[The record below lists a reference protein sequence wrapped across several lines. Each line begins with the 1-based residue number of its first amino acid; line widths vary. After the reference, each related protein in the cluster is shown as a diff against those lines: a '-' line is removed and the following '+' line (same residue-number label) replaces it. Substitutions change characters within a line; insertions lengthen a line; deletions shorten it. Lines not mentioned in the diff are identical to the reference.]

1 VTRASRLAGALF
13 AGLFVAFHLPFL
25 PSSLEDLDSI
35 NFALGVRDYDMSRH
49 QPHPPGYPVFIAAAK
64 VLRSVGLSEVHALSL
79 VNIVSGAA
87 AIFGLLMFFG
97 VLDRDRTRTRDRSV
111 DVYTWMAALLALV
124 SPLYWITAARPLSD
138 AAGLSAAVAIQ
149 GATLLAPGPGSLAMV
164 AGLAGA
170 AAGIRSQVI
179 WLTVPLLALAAA
191 RLPRA
196 AGVRARAAVAA
207 AYVAGALLW
216 AVPLVLVSG
225 GLAAYGRAF
234 FSQGAEDLAGVTLLA
249 TRPSRRLLVDTLAYS
264 FIDPWGHWAL
274 AGVLLVLA
282 GLGAAVLLRR
292 ARGVAVTMAVAFG
305 PYLVF
310 HLLFQEAV
318 TTRYALPLIVPAA
331 YLAVRGMSLLPKTPA
346 LAIGLALGAGSIFVD
361 AQAMYGYASMDAPA
375 FRMLGDMGAVPRNTG
390 PAPVLAMHRRA
401 DFDLRR
407 PIAWSRETL
416 PAFARR
422 LPAPPKHEWLE
433 LVKYWNDGGRA
444 PVWFVADPL
453 RTDLALLKYHG
464 GPSRYRWPF
473 AFTGL
478 IGGARPNEV
487 DWHTIQAPDWY
498 LGEGWALTPETAGTA
513 NEDRRGP
520 GLGGISGWVR
530 RRPGPMTLMIGGRN
544 LSAVSAALR
553 VALDGQAVD
562 ETTVPPGFF
571 LRMARVSAP
580 PGNAD
585 YMHLSVASD
594 AADLAIEQFDAQ
606 PAGRV
611 VYGFG
616 EGWNELE
623 ANPSNGTLW
632 RWSTDRAVL
641 RARAEGRALALT
653 LRGEIEE
660 ASSSRVTIRV
670 GQDTAEA
677 FDVGRSFTRT
687 LVLPAGLF
695 AGDEE
700 SVITIETSA
709 WYVPAEKRG
718 RTADRRRLGLK
729 LYECRVTPAS

>member
-1 VTRASRLAGALF
+1 
-13 AGLFVAFHLPFL
+13 
-25 PSSLEDLDSI
+25 
-35 NFALGVRDYDMSRH
+35 
-49 QPHPPGYPVFIAAAK
+49 
-64 VLRSVGLSEVHALSL
+64 
-79 VNIVSGAA
+79 
-87 AIFGLLMFFG
+87 
-97 VLDRDRTRTRDRSV
+97 
-111 DVYTWMAALLALV
+111 
-124 SPLYWITAARPLSD
+124 
-138 AAGLSAAVAIQ
+138 
-149 GATLLAPGPGSLAMV
+149 
-164 AGLAGA
+164 
-170 AAGIRSQVI
+170 
-179 WLTVPLLALAAA
+179 
-191 RLPRA
+191 
-196 AGVRARAAVAA
+196 
-207 AYVAGALLW
+207 
-216 AVPLVLVSG
+216 
-225 GLAAYGRAF
+225 
-234 FSQGAEDLAGVTLLA
+234 
-249 TRPSRRLLVDTLAYS
+249 
-264 FIDPWGHWAL
+264 
-274 AGVLLVLA
+274 
-282 GLGAAVLLRR
+282 
-292 ARGVAVTMAVAFG
+292 
-305 PYLVF
+305 
-310 HLLFQEAV
+310 
-318 TTRYALPLIVPAA
+318 
-331 YLAVRGMSLLPKTPA
+331 
-346 LAIGLALGAGSIFVD
+346 
-361 AQAMYGYASMDAPA
+361 
-375 FRMLGDMGAVPRNTG
+375 
-390 PAPVLAMHRRA
+390 
-401 DFDLRR
+401 
-407 PIAWSRETL
+407 
-416 PAFARR
+416 
-422 LPAPPKHEWLE
+422 
-433 LVKYWNDGGRA
+433 
-444 PVWFVADPL
+444 
-453 RTDLALLKYHG
+453 
-464 GPSRYRWPF
+464 
-473 AFTGL
+473 
-478 IGGARPNEV
+478 
-487 DWHTIQAPDWY
+487 
-498 LGEGWALTPETAGTA
+498 
-513 NEDRRGP
+513 
-520 GLGGISGWVR
+520 
-530 RRPGPMTLMIGGRN
+530 MTLMIGGRN